1 MEYLLHGCPG
11 IEYYQTIKK
20 DIPIY
25 EYLADEASPITPV
38 AVDEAIPLDTS
49 IRSGASNI
57 TLEKYNT
64 DADTK
69 DEGDEEADEWKQ
81 EDEDE
86 ESEEGGQ
93 EEEEKQRDNEE
104 DEMEEEEFKSEDD
117 EVVQEKHVVEME
129 KGFGTIEKTGIN
141 SQPVFTPSEDTQD
154 SIATSYEMHQA
165 RRPYQVPITKQ
176 FVFKKI
182 SGPTISTSSSSQ
194 KSSSSSSS
202 SSSARVT
209 RGASTKRSNTD
220 DIVDE
225 SDDNVC
231 YFTTQ
236 KRSKK
241 GKK

>member
-1 MEYLLHGCPG
+1 MEYLLHGYPG

-25 EYLADEASPITPV
+25 EYLVDEASPITPI

-49 IRSGASNI
+49 VRSGASKI
-57 TLEKYNT
+57 TLEEYNT
-64 DADTK
+64 DADTE
-69 DEGDEEADEWKQ
+69 DEGDEEADERKQ

-93 EEEEKQRDNEE
+93 EEEEEEEQGDNEE
-104 DEMEEEEFKSEDD
+104 DEREEEDVKSEDD

-129 KGFGTIEKTGIN
+129 TEFGTIEKTRIN
-141 SQPVFTPSEDTQD
+141 SRPVFTPSEDTQD

-165 RRPYQVPITKQ
+165 HRPYQVPITKQ

-182 SGPTISTSSSSQ
+182 SGPTLSNSSSSQ
-194 KSSSSSSS
+194 NSSSSSSS
-202 SSSARVT
+202 SRVT
-209 RGASTKRSNTD
+209 RRASTKRSNTD
-220 DIVDE
+220 VIVDE
-225 SDDNVC
+225 NDDNVC
-231 YFTTQ
+231 YFTTH
-236 KRSKK
+236 KKSKK